1 MMEPTQREEWVVVAE
16 FHMIADGILS
26 ADLAVSKLEGSG
38 VPARRFPT
46 GILTSGTGGSAFPP
60 SESVRIVV
68 PPEQA
73 ERARE
78 ILAHS
83 EREAETNV

>member
-1 MMEPTQREEWVVVAE
+1 MNPSEREEWVVVAE
-16 FHMIADGILS
+16 FTAFDMGIMADM
-26 ADLAVSKLEGSG
+26 AVSKLEGSG

-60 SESVRIVV
+60 SEWVRIVV

-78 ILAHS
+78 ILDDS
-83 EREAETNV
+83 EQGGEQ